1 MAAYGSDTDDSEGS
15 LAEDQRRASMQ
26 RAGRAATYLLS
37 EDTDE
42 DDPAERPVNR
52 NWSNLSLTARGG
64 YDRSSSARKQA
75 HADQARTLGSPPPS
89 YNPSKTRLSPVF
101 SSSLEMAAI

>member
-1 MAAYGSDTDDSEGS
+1 
-15 LAEDQRRASMQ
+15 MQ
-26 RAGRAATYLLS
+26 V

-75 HADQARTLGSPPPS
+75 HADI
-89 YNPSKTRLSPVF
+89 LSAV
-101 SSSLEMAAI
+101 EVAAHMFGKVEIFLLRMVK